1 MAGKEA
7 PHVRI
12 AISGAG
18 VAGPA
23 FAYWMVRAGHH
34 VTLVEK
40 APSFRTGGYV
50 IDFWGI
56 GYEIAEKMGVEK
68 QICAA
73 GYQVEELRAV
83 DAAGRTAARLRV
95 DPIRRVT
102 KGKYTS
108 VPRGDLAAAIFRAVE
123 DDVETLYSET
133 ITSITERP
141 DSAAVTF
148 QHAEPREFDM
158 VIGADG
164 LHSNVRR
171 LVFGPETA
179 YENYLGCQVAA
190 CVIDGYR
197 PRDEQVYLTH
207 NLPGR
212 QVGRFTLDGD
222 RTMVLFIFSAATPS
236 IPTDVESCKALL
248 RSEFS
253 DGKWECPQ
261 IRAALN
267 GVDDIY
273 VDVVSQIRMPRW
285 SSGRVGLLGDAAAC
299 VSLLAG
305 EGTGL
310 ALVEAYVLAGE
321 LARAGDDVSAAY
333 RAYESRLRD
342 FVEEKQ
348 TGATKLISFFS
359 ARTKAGIWLRN
370 AAMRAMNLPP
380 VGNLV
385 LTRVLR
391 DEIVLPEYQL

>member
-1 MAGKEA
+1 
-7 PHVRI
+7 
-12 AISGAG
+12 
-18 VAGPA
+18 
-23 FAYWMVRAGHH
+23 
-34 VTLVEK
+34 
-40 APSFRTGGYV
+40 
-50 IDFWGI
+50 
-56 GYEIAEKMGVEK
+56 
-68 QICAA
+68 
-73 GYQVEELRAV
+73 
-83 DAAGRTAARLRV
+83 
-95 DPIRRVT
+95 
-102 KGKYTS
+102 
-108 VPRGDLAAAIFRAVE
+108 
-123 DDVETLYSET
+123 
-133 ITSITERP
+133 
-141 DSAAVTF
+141 
-148 QHAEPREFDM
+148 M

-248 RSEFS
+248 RSEFN

-261 IRAALN
+261 ILAALN